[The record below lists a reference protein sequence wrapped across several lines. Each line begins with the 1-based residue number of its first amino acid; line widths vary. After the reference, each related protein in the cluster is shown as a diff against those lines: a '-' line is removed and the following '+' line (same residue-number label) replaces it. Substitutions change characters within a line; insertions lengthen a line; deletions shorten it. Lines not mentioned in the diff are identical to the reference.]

1 MSSQPDIPIGDVF
14 ALDPSRLAASA
25 VKGLRGAFALS
36 GAVALVL
43 GTGAVKAAVGI
54 FSYGLSAALRTLD
67 ILMGLLLMIAGI
79 VAIKNSAATGEAL
92 LIFTVIIIG
101 VGWIIEGIVAM
112 VEAGNTASRTWAI
125 LFGGLSVIAGIV
137 VLAVPGWTAAWLL
150 LVSAIALIVLGLTGI
165 ARSFTFGR
173 VPVARR

>member
-1 MSSQPDIPIGDVF
+1 
-14 ALDPSRLAASA
+14 
-25 VKGLRGAFALS
+25 
-36 GAVALVL
+36 
-43 GTGAVKAAVGI
+43 
-54 FSYGLSAALRTLD
+54 LD
-67 ILMGLLLMIAGI
+67 ILMGLLIMIAGI

-112 VEAGNTASRTWAI
+112 VEAGNTPSRTWAI
-125 LFGGLSVIAGIV
+125 LFGGLGVVAGIV

-173 VPVARR
+173 VPVAPR